1 LIKGENV
8 KKIFGSII
16 IVLLLVTVL
25 ATATLAAPAAGA
37 RELLL
42 KGTVQATETQN
53 LVPPNNYI
61 NLNGS
66 GNATQLGLFTY
77 SLQAT
82 LYLPTL
88 TAKNTKATFVAAD
101 GSTLSTEGTG
111 KGEFTDT
118 PGIVSIVETLTI
130 TGGTGR
136 FEGASGN
143 ITIQRLVNRA
153 TLTSSGTID
162 GLIVLP

>member
-1 LIKGENV
+1 M
-8 KKIFGSII
+8 KKIFGSTV
-16 IVLLLVTVL
+16 IVLLLVIAL
-25 ATATLAAPAAGA
+25 AGIAFAAPAAGE

-42 KGTVQATETQN
+42 KGSVQATETHEVA
-53 LVPPNNYI
+53 LPYHYVSVS
-61 NLNGS
+61 GS
-66 GNATQLGLFTY
+66 GNATKLGFFTY
-77 SLQAT
+77 SLTAK

-88 TAKNTKATFVAAD
+88 SAENTKATFVAAD
-101 GSTLSTEGTG
+101 GSTLSAEGTG
-111 KGEFTDT
+111 QGALTETS
-118 PGIVSIVETLTI
+118 GIISIVETLTI

-153 TLTSSGTID
+153 TLTSSGTMD

>member
-1 LIKGENV
+1 M
-8 KKIFGSII
+8 KKIFSSIV
-16 IVLLLVTVL
+16 IVLLLVIAL
-25 ATATLAAPAAGA
+25 ASTTLAAPASGA

-42 KGTVQATETQN
+42 KGSVQATETQN
-53 LVPPNNYI
+53 VVPPYNYI

-66 GNATQLGLFTY
+66 GNATQLGLYTY
-77 SLQAT
+77 SLQAK
-82 LYLPTL
+82 LFLPTL
-88 TAKNTKATFVAAD
+88 SATGSATFVAAD
-101 GSTLSTEGTG
+101 GSTLIAEGTG
-111 KGEFTDT
+111 QGTPTET
-118 PGIVSIVETLTI
+118 PGVISIVETMTI

-153 TLTSSGTID
+153 TLESSGTID

>member
-1 LIKGENV
+1 M
-8 KKIFGSII
+8 KKILGSTV
-16 IVLLLVTVL
+16 IVLLLVIVL
-25 ATATLAAPAAGA
+25 ASTTLAAPAAGE

-42 KGTVQATETQN
+42 KGSVQATETHN
-53 LVPPNNYI
+53 VVPPYNYI

-77 SLQAT
+77 SLQAK
-82 LYLPTL
+82 LFLPTL
-88 TAKNTKATFVAAD
+88 SATGSATFVAAD
-101 GSTLSTEGTG
+101 GSTLIAEGTG
-111 KGEFTDT
+111 QGTPTGT
-118 PGIVSIVETLTI
+118 PGVISIVETMTI

-153 TLTSSGTID
+153 TFESSGTID

>member
-1 LIKGENV
+1 MERKLTM
-8 KKIFGSII
+8 KKIFVSVLTVLL
-16 IVLLLVTVL
+16 IVLVL
-25 ATATLAAPAAGA
+25 ATATLAAPAASE

-42 KGTVQATETQN
+42 KGSLQATETQQGA
-53 LVPPNNYI
+53 PPTIHI

-77 SLQAT
+77 SMQAE
-82 LYLPTL
+82 L
-88 TAKNTKATFVAAD
+88 TVPALSATNVATFIAAD
-101 GSTLSTEGTG
+101 GSSLSAEGTG
-111 KGEFTDT
+111 QGTPTST
-118 PGIVSIVETLTI
+118 PGVVSIVETLTI

-153 TLTSSGTID
+153 TFESSGTIE

>member
-1 LIKGENV
+1 MNERKIM
-8 KKIFGSII
+8 KKIFASAVL
-16 IVLLLVTVL
+16 VLLLAIVL
-25 ATATLAAPAAGA
+25 ASIAFAAPAAGE

-42 KGTVQATETQN
+42 KGSVQATETQQG
-53 LVPPNNYI
+53 PPPVI
-61 NLNGS
+61 HVTLNGS

-77 SLQAT
+77 SMQAE
-82 LYLPTL
+82 L
-88 TAKNTKATFVAAD
+88 TVPALSATNKATFVAAD
-101 GSTLSTEGTG
+101 GSTLSAEGNGQGTL
-111 KGEFTDT
+111 TST

-153 TLTSSGTID
+153 TFESSGTME

>member
-1 LIKGENV
+1 M
-8 KKIFGSII
+8 KKTFGSIVI
-16 IVLLLVTVL
+16 ALLLVLVL
-25 ATATLAAPAAGA
+25 ATATLAAPSAGQ

-42 KGTVQATETQN
+42 KGSLQATETQQGA
-53 LVPPNNYI
+53 PPRINI

-77 SLQAT
+77 SMQAV
-82 LYLPTL
+82 L
-88 TAKNTKATFVAAD
+88 TVPALSATNTATFVAAD
-101 GSTLSTEGTG
+101 GSSLAAEGTG
-111 KGEFTDT
+111 QGTPTET
-118 PGIVSIVETLTI
+118 PGVISIVETLTI

-143 ITIQRLVNRA
+143 ITIHRLVNRA
-153 TLTSSGTID
+153 TFESSGTIE

>member
-1 LIKGENV
+1 M

-42 KGTVQATETQN
+42 KGTVEATETQN
-53 LVPPNNYI
+53 VIFPNNYI

-66 GNATQLGLFTY
+66 GNATQLGLYTY
-77 SLQAT
+77 SLQAVLDLRT
-82 LYLPTL
+82 LSAT
-88 TAKNTKATFVAAD
+88 TTATFVAAD
-101 GSTLSTEGTG
+101 GSTLSTKGTG
-111 KGEFTDT
+111 QGALTET

-153 TLTSSGTID
+153 TLASSGTID

>member
-1 LIKGENV
+1 M
-8 KKIFGSII
+8 KKIFGSTVIA
-16 IVLLLVTVL
+16 LLLVIVL
-25 ATATLAAPAAGA
+25 ASATFAASVAGE

-42 KGTVQATETQN
+42 KGSVQATETHRVA
-53 LVPPNNYI
+53 LPYHYVS
-61 NLNGS
+61 LNGS

-77 SLQAT
+77 SMEAV

-88 TAKNTKATFVAAD
+88 SSDNTSATFVAAD
-101 GSTLSTEGTG
+101 GSSLFAEG
-111 KGEFTDT
+111 KGQGKPTET
-118 PGIVSIVETLTI
+118 PGVISIVETLTI

-153 TLTSSGTID
+153 TFESSGTMD
-162 GLIVLP
+162 GVIVLP

>member
-1 LIKGENV
+1 M
-8 KKIFGSII
+8 KKIFGST
-16 IVLLLVTVL
+16 VFALLLVIVV
-25 ATATLAAPAAGA
+25 ASIAFAAPAAGA

-53 LVPPNNYI
+53 VVFPYNYI

-66 GNATQLGLFTY
+66 GNATQLGLYTY
-77 SLQAT
+77 SLQAVLDLRT
-82 LYLPTL
+82 LSA
-88 TAKNTKATFVAAD
+88 TATATFVAAD
-101 GSTLSTEGTG
+101 GSSLFTEGTG
-111 KGEFTDT
+111 QGTPTQT
-118 PGIVSIVETLTI
+118 PGVISIVETLTI

-136 FEGASGN
+136 FDGASGN

-153 TLTSSGTID
+153 TFTSSGTID